1 MAGLT
6 TWRRFTAAAW
16 HAIPPMAA
24 APVVGAGPTP
34 GGGDDAVGGRRDE
47 ETTRSVHL
55 RQVIGVLFWS
65 LLFVFF
71 FFLSEVGS
79 GTGLFW
85 WRLPIVMCCADH
97 GLIESVPIMASLR
110 VFVTCMQSLLTR
122 CPLPPSP
129 FSVFLLPSAWM

>member
-1 MAGLT
+1 
-6 TWRRFTAAAW
+6 
-16 HAIPPMAA
+16 MAA

-71 FFLSEVGS
+71 FFFERGRERDGFVLVA
-79 GTGLFW
+79 
-85 WRLPIVMCCADH
+85 VADCD
-97 GLIESVPIMASLR
+97 VLR
-110 VFVTCMQSLLTR
+110 RSW
-122 CPLPPSP
+122 SH
-129 FSVFLLPSAWM
+129 